1 MHFSPGLRSAR
12 PRIPGRL
19 LHNAFALS
27 TRNAVLLRT
36 LRSHYF
42 LGSLAVFVAMLGLLL
57 WNAQQQMR
65 DALDERFAAEQQ
77 SLGPLLVAAIGP
89 LIAAQDYANIAE
101 LVEAN
106 TRDGRLSHLE
116 VLDSRGQRVAQA
128 GDASAGGQRHA
139 VVPMMLAGQRLG
151 ELRFG
156 ISTASLQQARER
168 LLRNSL
174 LIAATVLVA
183 GMVLLVIGTT
193 WLSAGFRRLSQASRQ
208 VAGGDFATRL
218 PASRVQELDDVS
230 QAFNRMAEAVQ
241 TQLAALRDSE
251 QYLRELI
258 DTLSEGLVVLD
269 PAQQV
274 IDCNE
279 AMARIAGMS
288 REDFLVPGRALTG
301 TVVLGLDGRELRA
314 EDRPVARALA
324 TGVPQRDAVSKVLR
338 KDGGTMWVSVNAT
351 PLRRPGS
358 DEVHAV
364 LATVTDITRHVEA
377 EQQLR
382 GVNEAL
388 EQRVIE
394 RTAELQQAKEA
405 AEAANQ
411 AKSEFLSGM
420 SHELRTPLNAIL
432 GFAQLLSMT
441 LRGETERE
449 RVRQIEVAGWHLLAL
464 INDVL
469 DLSRIEA
476 GTMSTSAEP
485 VELGELI
492 GGTMAMLQTQAAE
505 RGVTLMA
512 PAGVQQGAWVKADN
526 KRLRQVLANL
536 LSNAVKYNHRG
547 GEVRIEVGAPAE
559 GRRVI
564 AVRDTGRGL
573 TPEQLAQLFQP
584 FQRFVGANEGIEGTG
599 IGLVITRRLVELM
612 GGTLLVESEAGR
624 GSVFRVSLPACEA
637 PPSPVPANAPM
648 AALPAAGLRRA
659 RLLYVEDNPSNVELL
674 RQVLA
679 LRPGVELE
687 VATDGPAG
695 LARALAGG
703 LDLAI
708 VDIDLPGMDGV
719 ELCRRLK
726 AEPATARLPLIAL
739 SANAMPSDIRRAT
752 AAGFDSYLTKP
763 LDVMRLLEEVD
774 RRLVPPAPA
783 PN

>member
-1 MHFSPGLRSAR
+1 LLRS
-12 PRIPGRL
+12 
-19 LHNAFALS
+19 
-27 TRNAVLLRT
+27 
-36 LRSHYF
+36 LRSYYF
-42 LGSLAVFVAMLGLLL
+42 LGSLAVFVTMLGLLL
-57 WNAQQQMR
+57 WNAQQQMKQV
-65 DALDERFAAEQQ
+65 LDERFAAEQQ
-77 SLGPLLVAAIGP
+77 SLAPLLVAAFGP
-89 LIAAQDYANIAE
+89 LIAARDHATIAE

-106 TRDGRLSHLE
+106 AREQNISHLE
-116 VLDSRGQRVAQA
+116 VLDSRGLSIARA
-128 GDASAGGQRHA
+128 GDAAAAGQRLA
-139 VVPMMLAGQRLG
+139 SVPVVLAGQRLG

-156 ISTASLQQARER
+156 ISTASLQQAHGG

-174 LIAATVLVA
+174 VIAATVLAA
-183 GMVLLVIGTT
+183 GVVLLVIGTT

-208 VAGGDFATRL
+208 VAAGDYSTRL
-218 PASRVQELDDVS
+218 PSSPVKELDDVA

-241 TQLAALRDSE
+241 AQMRAVRDSE

-269 PAQQV
+269 AAQQV

-288 REDFLVPGRALTG
+288 REEFLVPGRALTG

-314 EDRPVARALA
+314 EERPVARALA
-324 TGVPQRDAVSKVLR
+324 TGAPQRDAVAKVQR
-338 KDGGTMWVSVNAT
+338 RDGGTMWVSVNAT
-351 PLRRPGS
+351 PLRRHGS
-358 DEVHAV
+358 QEIHAV
-364 LATVTDITRHVEA
+364 LATVTDITRHVRA

-382 GVNEAL
+382 EVNTVL
-388 EQRVIE
+388 EQRVRE

-405 AEAANQ
+405 AESANR

-420 SHELRTPLNAIL
+420 SHELRTPLNAVL

-441 LRGETERE
+441 LRGETERQ
-449 RVRQIEVAGWHLLAL
+449 RVRQIEAAGWHLLDL

-492 GGTMAMLQTQAAE
+492 AGAMAMLQTQAAE
-505 RGVTLMA
+505 CGVTLVA
-512 PAGVQQGAWVKADN
+512 PMGLEQAVWVRADR

-536 LSNAVKYNHRG
+536 LSNAVKYNRRG
-547 GEVRIEVGAPAE
+547 GEVRIEVGPPA
-559 GRRVI
+559 GGQRVI
-564 AVRDTGRGL
+564 AVHDTGRGM
-573 TPEQLAQLFQP
+573 TAEQLEQLFQP
-584 FQRFVGANEGIEGTG
+584 FQRFVAPTEGIEGTG

-612 GGTLLVESEAGR
+612 GGTLAVESEAGQ
-624 GSVFRVSLPACEA
+624 GSVFRVSLAQAEP
-637 PPSPVPANAPM
+637 PPSPVPAGAP
-648 AALPAAGLRRA
+648 AVAPGHEGPRRA

-679 LRPGVELE
+679 LRPGIELE
-687 VATDGPAG
+687 VAVDGPAG

-703 LDLAI
+703 IDLAL

-726 AEPATARLPLIAL
+726 AEPAGAALPLIAL
-739 SANAMPSDIRRAT
+739 SANAMPSDIRRALQ
-752 AAGFDSYLTKP
+752 AGFAAYLTKP
-763 LDVMRLLEEVD
+763 LDVVRVLEEVD
-774 RRLVPPAPA
+774 RRLADAAPA
-783 PN
+783 PR